1 MMDPK
6 EIFGEQLESTGDP
19 SVSIT
24 MDAASLCKEVE
35 LGGQAE
41 AHAHIDPRQNGSLAE
56 GVPVEETDA
65 CRLAEMIEERL
76 EREMGVALHDRV
88 GQYLALARIRLGQ
101 LRTEVSASEALIRE
115 VLSLLDVAIAGTRD
129 CIARVGL
136 SEAREHGF
144 IPALAHLAVRLERHY
159 GLCVQ
164 LNLPSAELRLFRSQE
179 AALFSFARE
188 LLVNVVKYANA
199 TVVNLTLMH
208 VPDGACLIVE
218 DDGVGFCSRSGLAG
232 IQGEGSGL
240 FSMRQRLAML
250 GGSMEVSACA
260 GIGTRVSL
268 IIPMKMANQE
278 CNSESE
284 CPDRR

>member
-1 MMDPK
+1 MMSPK
-6 EIFGEQLESTGDP
+6 KIYGEQRQSTDDP
-19 SVSIT
+19 CVSIT
-24 MDAASLCKEVE
+24 MDATSSCEEVAI
-35 LGGQAE
+35 GDQAE
-41 AHAHIDPRQNGSLAE
+41 AHAHIDPRQNNSLAE
-56 GVPVEETDA
+56 GAPVEEADA

-101 LRTEVSASEALIRE
+101 LRVEASASGALIRE

-144 IPALAHLAVRLERHY
+144 IPALAHLTERLEKHY

-208 VPDGACLIVE
+208 VPDGVCLIVE

-232 IQGEGSGL
+232 MQGEGSGL

-250 GGSMEVSACA
+250 GGSMEVSTCA

-278 CNSESE
+278 CNSESK